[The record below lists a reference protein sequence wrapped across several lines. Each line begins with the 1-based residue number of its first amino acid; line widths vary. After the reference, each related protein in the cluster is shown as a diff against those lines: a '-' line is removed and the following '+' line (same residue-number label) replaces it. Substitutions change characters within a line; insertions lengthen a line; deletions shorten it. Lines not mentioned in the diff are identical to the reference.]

1 MVQATEHPHI
11 VSDTE
16 LHGEPV
22 IRDTKTRVRAIVEL
36 WRIGVKPEDIP
47 EHLPHITLAQVFDAL
62 SYYSDHREELDR
74 FIEINRVRDDE
85 VHPSAL

>member
-1 MVQATEHPHI
+1 MVQATEHPYI

-36 WRIGVKPEDIP
+36 WRIGVKPEDIS

-62 SYYSDHREELDR
+62 SYYSDHRQELDR
-74 FIEINRVRDDE
+74 FIDINRVRDDE
-85 VHPSAL
+85 VHPSAR

>member
-1 MVQATEHPHI
+1 MVRETEHPHI

-16 LHGEPV
+16 LHDEPV

-62 SYYSDHREELDR
+62 SYYNDHPEEMDR
-74 FIEINRVRDDE
+74 FIEMNRVRDDE
-85 VHPSAL
+85 VHPSAR